1 MLSASNNH
9 VAAGIGQ
16 CLQAWMLTTTRP
28 GTAPI
33 ILSFG
38 NRTMALGRR
47 RMAGMT
53 GRNAFIYVKSKLGL
67 LNATT
72 PLHLQALFHG
82 PAEEEERYME
92 IDLEAWEELVP
103 HILKLRIMT

>member
-1 MLSASNNH
+1 MDAHHDASWHGTHHPVLWKPDNG
-9 VAAGIGQ
+9 AGQKENGGYDGSGRLLYLLFVLDVDSRL
-16 CLQAWMLTTTRP
+16 LQ
-28 GTAPI
+28 
-33 ILSFG
+33 
-38 NRTMALGRR
+38 
-47 RMAGMT
+47 
-53 GRNAFIYVKSKLGL
+53 NAFIYVKSKLGL